1 MKIAIIPAR
10 SGSRRIKNKNIVK
23 IEGLPLMIS
32 SMISAKKSKIFD
44 KIHLSTDSIKG
55 KNRCA

>member
-23 IEGLPLMIS
+23 IKRLPLMIS

-44 KIHLSTDSIKG
+44 KIHLSTDSIKY
-55 KNRCA
+55 KI